1 MADAHQFTILAQ
13 IVQRLAD
20 PRVWVY
26 AELIGAVYQAKDG
39 ATWRREYHG
48 ATLYVYWLA
57 SVGFAPRPS
66 CPGVPQQYRRTTAIA
81 GLLYNLTDE
90 AIRACPP
97 STQWVVATNGD
108 NLYARG
114 MFQTVMDA
122 PANADVIALDY
133 YSRYQRTTG
142 PPCARFA
149 KAEGAPPCKQNRC
162 ASVGPAIMCF

>member
-1 MADAHQFTILAQ
+1 MSAA
-13 IVQRLAD
+13 IV
-20 PRVWVY
+20 
-26 AELIGAVYQAKDG
+26 
-39 ATWRREYHG
+39 
-48 ATLYVYWLA
+48 
-57 SVGFAPRPS
+57 
-66 CPGVPQQYRRTTAIA
+66 

-108 NLYARG
+108 NLYARD

-122 PANADVIALDY
+122 PANADVVALDY

-149 KAEGAPPCKQNRC
+149 MSKGAPPCKENRC
-162 ASVGPAIMCF
+162 ASSAPAVMCCQQHCCSLAWLTTQGTLSDRAEAVARLVFGTALPKVYKLSSCLHCHLDMTGC